1 MKRLFISCS
10 AMALAVALGVHT
22 SAQESEKP
30 AVAVAQP
37 TEAAKAP
44 SADAKTPK
52 ATVAQATKS
61 VRALSVTVEIVG
73 GTSIQGT
80 LVDSSELPMRT
91 SFGQATI
98 PLAEVAGIK
107 LASQDNAT
115 TTVTQ
120 SQVPRICQ
128 VWLWKRRGEKLIS
141 LAAAFPQF
149 CLRKD

>member
-37 TEAAKAP
+37 TEAAKTP

-73 GTSIQGT
+73 GTRIQGT

-91 SFGQATI
+91 LFRQATI

-107 LASQDNAT
+107 LWLRRTMQP
-115 TTVTQ
+115 
-120 SQVPRICQ
+120 PR
-128 VWLWKRRGEKLIS
+128 LS
-141 LAAAFPQF
+141 
-149 CLRKD
+149 